1 MMPERHLRNQI
12 RSLLDAARG
21 RVRAF
26 TGLYSD
32 EDLANEVLSAC
43 DEALVLAGT
52 SPRLDELRQV
62 VEARC
67 QQLAEV
73 TNRFSARDPVVIA
86 AARTQVVI
94 AIDQMQDAALGPLK
108 AATTQRPQGL
118 LKRRSL

>member
-12 RSLLDAARG
+12 RSLFDAARG
-21 RVRAF
+21 RVRVF

-52 SPRLDELRQV
+52 SPRLDELREV
-62 VEARC
+62 VESRC
-67 QQLAEV
+67 HQLAEV
-73 TNRFSARDPVVIA
+73 TNRFSARDPVAIA
-86 AARTQVVI
+86 AARMQVVI
-94 AIDQMQDAALGPLK
+94 AIDQMQDAALEHLE
-108 AATTQRPQGL
+108 AATSQRPQGL

>member
-1 MMPERHLRNQI
+1 MLRANHQRQEI
-12 RSLLDAARG
+12 RSLLGTARG

-26 TGLYSD
+26 TRLYAD

-62 VEARC
+62 VESRC

-86 AARTQVVI
+86 AARMQVVI
-94 AIDQMQDAALGPLK
+94 AIDQMQDAALEHLE
-108 AATTQRPQGL
+108 AATSQRPQGL